1 MKTVFVLE
9 DEKNIREALEILL
22 SFENCQVISCTNVS
36 DFMNYHQQSFQT
48 FFFLTSCCRTDQ
60 EWKYVIM

>member
-22 SFENCQVISCTNVS
+22 SFENYQVISCTNVS
-36 DFMNYHQQSFQT
+36 DCIIIMDRQVPEMN
-48 FFFLTSCCRTDQ
+48 
-60 EWKYVIM
+60 